1 MKINR
6 EYRRIVLV
14 LMTGL
19 LSVMNAA
26 AQIGLPGDGDV
37 DDVPE
42 APIDD
47 LILPVCL
54 TALALGFWALKKRR
68 AYNA

>member
-1 MKINR
+1 MKFNKTN
-6 EYRRIVLV
+6 YRK
-14 LMTGL
+14 
-19 LSVMNAA
+19 LSLSIFVILFAITNTL

-47 LILPVCL
+47 WVLPLSLI
-54 TALALGFWALKKRR
+54 ALMFGVWILSRKR
-68 AYNA
+68 A